1 MSPVETFTMTDHR
14 FTRRNRF
21 AVRWTTDPAC
31 VGYADTPD
39 KAREAIVAYLQ
50 SRPDFIG
57 TPRTV
62 AGYMRD
68 VKRRI
73 GTATFMRFDFTACAT
88 GQPVHADVLRDLN
101 AF

>member
-1 MSPVETFTMTDHR
+1 MTDHR

-62 AGYMRD
+62 VAYVRD
-68 VKRRI
+68 VRDRI
-73 GTATFMRFDFTACAT
+73 GPSTFMRFDFTACAT
-88 GQPVHADVLRDLN
+88 GEAVDSGFLRDL
-101 AF
+101 ATGAA